1 MNNFTIC
8 WYNKVSNDTEFF
20 RWKAFDE
27 WEVDFVPEPE
37 NFPLKRFKF
46 HLAHRKIVEQSK
58 VIQCYVG
65 VLKWNSWGK
74 MPLLG
79 SAPKSRECARWIWI
93 FAYECHRLK
102 KIPLEATELRAHLR
116 RLAVLKLSGQF
127 AARLCGKLSNF
138 AHNEHTH
145 IRVWRLCDSHS
156 VRIQCLTACNSFELY
171 NSFESCCS
179 IIEPHWN
186 RHSTELKMR
195 NWSNLMHATAEIG
208 SISFN

>member
-27 WEVDFVPEPE
+27 WEVDFVPAPE

-79 SAPKSRECARWIWI
+79 SAPKSRE
-93 FAYECHRLK
+93 
-102 KIPLEATELRAHLR
+102 
-116 RLAVLKLSGQF
+116 
-127 AARLCGKLSNF
+127 
-138 AHNEHTH
+138 
-145 IRVWRLCDSHS
+145 RVRSLNLNICVWVSQ
-156 VRIQCLTACNSFELY
+156 IKENT
-171 NSFESCCS
+171 
-179 IIEPHWN
+179 
-186 RHSTELKMR
+186 T
-195 NWSNLMHATAEIG
+195 WSNRVESTFATVGCFETIWTICGA
-208 SISFN
+208 SLWQTQQFCTQRTHTYQSLASVWFSFRSNSMPHSMQFVWIV